1 MFHDVW
7 YHVHSSPVRHTA
19 IEGSVD
25 LIVPVFVGYLD
36 HACAPPQSKME
47 PKSWWFVYVSPFPI
61 GYFQVPCWFQWFIP
75 ICISR
80 CFSLVLPTTCFRNG
94 SSLFLYIPATVDG
107 ASFTGF
113 HVLLFFWKA
122 TTPEANTSLCQ
133 LTVGRC
139 IFLFKS
145 PISRCY
151 VSFRE
156 ATPLPANIYQ
166 IALHLFVWFF
176 PSEFFCRWHAWLWR
190 CFPCS
195 YGISRHRC
203 NSHVQLVGGQE
214 IQQWSG

>member
-1 MFHDVW
+1 MFHNVW

-36 HACAPPQSKME
+36 HACAPPQSKIE
-47 PKSWWFVYVSPFPI
+47 
-61 GYFQVPCWFQWFIP
+61 PCWFQWFIP

-80 CFSLVLPTTCFRNG
+80 CFSLVLPTICFRNG

-122 TTPEANTSLCQ
+122 TTPEANKSLCQ
-133 LTVGRC
+133 LMVGRC

-145 PISRCY
+145 RISRCY

-166 IALHLFVWFF
+166 IALHLFVWLF
-176 PSEFFCRWHAWLWR
+176 PQMARLAVTLFPMLLWDQQTPVQL
-190 CFPCS
+190 PCS
-195 YGISRHRC
+195 IGGWSGDSAVIRLE
-203 NSHVQLVGGQE
+203 LVGSFLFGF
-214 IQQWSG
+214 ILYI